1 MSDDDD
7 DEYVEPATVAASE
20 SEIISMARALTAPQA
35 LDVWG
40 LLAGSRSMPGNIG
53 PTCAELVGDALDQVW
68 PALWRRDA
76 GRPGAAIRAGKAVR
90 GRGWE
95 RNPITP
101 LEYSKFTIALLRWL
115 VEMPLATPGA
125 VDKLKVVPHTI
136 GDQIV
141 SYLALDVAAETPAQ
155 LTIARS
161 SQIARAPL
169 AWLGFAHVLPGEPPD
184 SFDSLVTGP
193 GAVAVEAL
201 QRDLAH
207 KWRTVELT
215 KRAVTDPDVLIAI
228 GAAQD
233 ATLTRFMDA
242 CTNAGRRDLAGFVI
256 DAMLPLLGREVA
268 PFPNDLDRTKPLSSR
283 MAARN
288 AAGALLRALACW
300 VEWDRSHRG
309 VRFLDDDY
317 EASQLLLSR
326 FEKALHH
333 GADVLS
339 AAWLAE
345 LASLSPTTPS
355 PASATIDGEPP

>member
-1 MSDDDD
+1 MTEDFEED
-7 DEYVEPATVAASE
+7 EPATVAASE

-40 LLAGSRSMPGNIG
+40 LLAGSRSMPGTIG
-53 PTCAELVGDALDQVW
+53 ETCAELVGDALDQVW
-68 PALWRRDA
+68 PCLWRRDA
-76 GRPGAAIRAGKAVR
+76 ARPGASIKAGKVVR

-95 RNPITP
+95 RNQIAP

-125 VDKLKVVPHTI
+125 VDKLAVKPETI

-161 SQIARAPL
+161 SQVSRAPL
-169 AWLGFAHVLPGEPPD
+169 AWLGFAHVIPGDPPA

-193 GAVAVEAL
+193 GAIAVEAL

-207 KWRTVELT
+207 RWRAVELT
-215 KRAVTDPDVLIAI
+215 KRTMTDPDQLIAI

-242 CTNAGRRDLAGFVI
+242 CSRAGRRDLAGFVI
-256 DAMLPLLGREVA
+256 DAMIPLLGREVA
-268 PFPNDLDRTKPLSSR
+268 PFPNDLDRTKPLSAR

-288 AAGALLRALACW
+288 AAGALLRALSKWCD
-300 VEWDRSHRG
+300 WDQQHRG

-317 EASQLLLSR
+317 EASQLLLAR
-326 FEKALHH
+326 FEKALQH
-333 GADVLS
+333 GADVLTS
-339 AAWLAE
+339 TWLAE

-355 PASATIDGEPP
+355 PGSATIDGESP